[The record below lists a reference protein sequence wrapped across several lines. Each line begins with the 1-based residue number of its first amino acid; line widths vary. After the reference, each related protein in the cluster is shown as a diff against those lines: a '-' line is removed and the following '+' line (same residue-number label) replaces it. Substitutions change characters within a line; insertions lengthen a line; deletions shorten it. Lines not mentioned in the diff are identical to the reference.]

1 MANSSVKILLIED
14 DKTLNDDIAAMLS
27 EIATVKQVFNGA
39 DGEYEAV
46 EAPYDLIVCDLML
59 PEMNGLD
66 IIKEM
71 RDSHIETPVLI
82 LTAKDSVD
90 DKVKGF
96 EVGADDYLTK
106 PFHRE
111 ELLVRVQALLRRA
124 GIDTEEKKIK
134 IGDLAIHLA
143 NRTVTVGKQNVQ
155 LVGKEYD
162 ILVYLAKNKNII
174 ITKDQIFDRV
184 WGLDSE
190 TTTSVVN
197 IYLNNLRRKLE
208 SVGKND
214 LIKTLRNVGF
224 ILEYDEQS
232 KN

>member
-111 ELLVRVQALLRRA
+111 ELIVRVQALLRRA
-124 GIDTEEKKIK
+124 GIDTEEKEIK
-134 IGDLAIHLA
+134 IGDLVIHLA

>member
-14 DKTLNDDIAAMLS
+14 DKILNDDITAMLS
-27 EIATVKQVFNGA
+27 EIAEVKQVFNGS

-46 EAPYDLIVCDLML
+46 EAPYDLIVSDLML

-71 RDSHIETPVLI
+71 RDAHIETPVLI

-111 ELLVRVQALLRRA
+111 ELLARVEALLRRA
-124 GIDTEEKKIK
+124 GIDTEEKEIN
-134 IGDLAIHLA
+134 IGNLKIHLS
-143 NRTVTVGKQNVQ
+143 NRTVTVGNQNVQ

-184 WGLDSE
+184 WGLDSD

-224 ILEYDEQS
+224 ILESDEQ
-232 KN
+232 N

>member
-14 DKTLNDDIAAMLS
+14 DKILNDDITAMLS
-27 EIATVKQVFNGA
+27 EIAEVKQVFNGA

-46 EAPYDLIVCDLML
+46 EAPYDLIVSDLML

-71 RDSHIETPVLI
+71 RDAHIETPVLI

-111 ELLVRVQALLRRA
+111 ELLARVEALLRRA
-124 GIDTEEKKIK
+124 GIDTEEKEIN
-134 IGDLAIHLA
+134 IGNLKIHLS
-143 NRTVTVGKQNVQ
+143 NRTVTVGNQNVQ

-184 WGLDSE
+184 WGLDSD

-224 ILEYDEQS
+224 ILESDEQ
-232 KN
+232 N

>member
-14 DKTLNDDIAAMLS
+14 DKILNDDITAMLS
-27 EIATVKQVFNGA
+27 EIAEVKQVFNGA

-46 EAPYDLIVCDLML
+46 EAPYDLIVSDLML

-71 RDSHIETPVLI
+71 RDAHIETPVLI

-111 ELLVRVQALLRRA
+111 ELMARVEALLRRA
-124 GIDTEEKKIK
+124 GIDTEEKEIN
-134 IGDLAIHLA
+134 IGNLKIHLS
-143 NRTVTVGKQNVQ
+143 NRTVTVGNQNVQ

-184 WGLDSE
+184 WGLDSD

-224 ILEYDEQS
+224 ILESDEQ
-232 KN
+232 N

>member
-14 DKTLNDDIAAMLS
+14 DKILNDDITAMLS
-27 EIATVKQVFNGA
+27 EIAEVKQVFNGA

-46 EAPYDLIVCDLML
+46 EAPYDLIVSDLML

-71 RDSHIETPVLI
+71 RDAHIETPVLI

-111 ELLVRVQALLRRA
+111 ELLARVEALLRRA
-124 GIDTEEKKIK
+124 GIDTEEKEIN
-134 IGDLAIHLA
+134 IGNLKIHLS
-143 NRTVTVGKQNVQ
+143 NRTVTVGNQNVQ

-184 WGLDSE
+184 WGLDSD

-214 LIKTLRNVGF
+214 LIKTSRNVGF
-224 ILEYDEQS
+224 ILESDEQ
-232 KN
+232 N

>member
-124 GIDTEEKKIK
+124 GIDTEEKEIK

>member
-14 DKTLNDDIAAMLS
+14 DKILSDDITAMLS
-27 EIATVKQVFNGA
+27 EIAEVKQVFNGA

-46 EAPYDLIVCDLML
+46 EAPYDLIVSDLML

-71 RDSHIETPVLI
+71 RDAHIETPVLI

-111 ELLVRVQALLRRA
+111 ELLARVEALLRRA
-124 GIDTEEKKIK
+124 GIDTEEKEIN
-134 IGDLAIHLA
+134 IGNLKIHLS
-143 NRTVTVGKQNVQ
+143 NRTVTVGNQNVQ

-184 WGLDSE
+184 WGLDSD

-224 ILEYDEQS
+224 ILESDEQ
-232 KN
+232 N

>member
-14 DKTLNDDIAAMLS
+14 DKILNDDITAMLS
-27 EIATVKQVFNGA
+27 EIAEVKQVFNGA

-46 EAPYDLIVCDLML
+46 EAPYDLIVSDLML

-71 RDSHIETPVLI
+71 RDAHIETPVLI

-111 ELLVRVQALLRRA
+111 ELLARVEALLRRA
-124 GIDTEEKKIK
+124 GIDTEEKEIN
-134 IGDLAIHLA
+134 IGNLKIHLS
-143 NRTVTVGKQNVQ
+143 NRTVTVGTQNVQ

-184 WGLDSE
+184 WGLDSD

-224 ILEYDEQS
+224 ILESDEQ
-232 KN
+232 N

>member
-14 DKTLNDDIAAMLS
+14 DKLLNDDIAAMLS
-27 EIATVKQVFNGA
+27 DIASVKQVFDGA

-46 EAPYDLIVCDLML
+46 ESPYDLIVSDLML
-59 PEMNGLD
+59 PQMSGLE

-71 RDSHIETPVLI
+71 RQSGIETPVLI

-111 ELLVRVQALLRRA
+111 ELLVRVRALLRRT
-124 GIDTEEKKIK
+124 GIDTEEKELKVGNLTIQ
-134 IGDLAIHLA
+134 LA
-143 NRTVTVGKQNVQ
+143 NRTVDANGQNIH

-184 WGLDSE
+184 WGLDSD
-190 TTTSVVN
+190 TTTNVVN

-208 SVGKND
+208 SVGINN

-224 ILEYDEQS
+224 ILEDNE
-232 KN
+232 

>member
-1 MANSSVKILLIED
+1 
-14 DKTLNDDIAAMLS
+14 
-27 EIATVKQVFNGA
+27 
-39 DGEYEAV
+39 
-46 EAPYDLIVCDLML
+46 
-59 PEMNGLD
+59 
-66 IIKEM
+66 
-71 RDSHIETPVLI
+71 
-82 LTAKDSVD
+82 
-90 DKVKGF
+90 
-96 EVGADDYLTK
+96 

-111 ELLVRVQALLRRA
+111 ELLARVEALLRRA
-124 GIDTEEKKIK
+124 GIDTEEKEIN
-134 IGDLAIHLA
+134 IGNLKIHLS
-143 NRTVTVGKQNVQ
+143 NRTVTVGNQNVQ

-184 WGLDSE
+184 WGLDSD

-224 ILEYDEQS
+224 ILESDEQ
-232 KN
+232 N

>member
-1 MANSSVKILLIED
+1 MANGSVKILLIED
-14 DKTLNDDIAAMLS
+14 DKILNDDITAMLS
-27 EIATVKQVFNGA
+27 EIAEVKQVFNGA

-46 EAPYDLIVCDLML
+46 EAPYDLIVSDLML

-71 RDSHIETPVLI
+71 RDAHIETPVLI

-111 ELLVRVQALLRRA
+111 ELLARVEALLRRA
-124 GIDTEEKKIK
+124 GIDTEEKEIN
-134 IGDLAIHLA
+134 IGNLKIHLS
-143 NRTVTVGKQNVQ
+143 NRTVTVGNQNVQ

-184 WGLDSE
+184 WGLDSD

-224 ILEYDEQS
+224 ILESDEQ
-232 KN
+232 N

>member
-14 DKTLNDDIAAMLS
+14 DKILNDDITAMLL
-27 EIATVKQVFNGA
+27 EIAEVKQVFNGA

-46 EAPYDLIVCDLML
+46 EAPYDLIVSDLML

-71 RDSHIETPVLI
+71 RDAHIETPVLI

-111 ELLVRVQALLRRA
+111 ELLARVEALLRRA
-124 GIDTEEKKIK
+124 GIDTEEKEIN
-134 IGDLAIHLA
+134 IGNLKIHLS
-143 NRTVTVGKQNVQ
+143 NRTVTVGNQNVQ

-184 WGLDSE
+184 WGLDSD

-224 ILEYDEQS
+224 ILESDEQ
-232 KN
+232 N

>member
-14 DKTLNDDIAAMLS
+14 DKILNDDITAMLS
-27 EIATVKQVFNGA
+27 EIAEVKQVFNGA

-46 EAPYDLIVCDLML
+46 EAPYDLIVSDLML

-71 RDSHIETPVLI
+71 RDAHIETPVLI

-111 ELLVRVQALLRRA
+111 ELLARVEALLRRA
-124 GIDTEEKKIK
+124 GIDTEEKEIN
-134 IGDLAIHLA
+134 IGNLKIHLS
-143 NRTVTVGKQNVQ
+143 NRNVTVGNQNVQ

-184 WGLDSE
+184 WGLDSD

-224 ILEYDEQS
+224 ILESDEQ
-232 KN
+232 N

>member
-1 MANSSVKILLIED
+1 MTNSSVKILLIED
-14 DKTLNDDIAAMLS
+14 DKILNDDITAMLS
-27 EIATVKQVFNGA
+27 EIAAVKQVFNGA

-46 EAPYDLIVCDLML
+46 EAPYDLIVSDLML

-111 ELLVRVQALLRRA
+111 ELIARVEALLRRT
-124 GIDTEEKKIK
+124 GIDTEEKEIN
-134 IGDLAIHLA
+134 IGDLKIHLA
-143 NRTVTVGKQNVQ
+143 NRTVTVGEQNIQ

-184 WGLDSE
+184 WGLDSD

-224 ILEYDEQS
+224 ILEYNE
-232 KN
+232 

>member
-14 DKTLNDDIAAMLS
+14 DKILNDDITAMLS
-27 EIATVKQVFNGA
+27 EIAEVKQVFNGA

-46 EAPYDLIVCDLML
+46 EAPYDLIVSDLML

-71 RDSHIETPVLI
+71 RDAHIETPVLI

-111 ELLVRVQALLRRA
+111 ELLARVEALLRRA
-124 GIDTEEKKIK
+124 GIDTEEKEIN
-134 IGDLAIHLA
+134 IGNLKIHLS
-143 NRTVTVGKQNVQ
+143 NRTVTVGEQNVQ

-184 WGLDSE
+184 WGLDSD

-224 ILEYDEQS
+224 ILESDEQ
-232 KN
+232 N